1 MAGMKCTLVRSLI
14 FMKSDELSTII
25 KATLTFVLTL
35 VVFAPSLSQ
44 EIAKADIQKFRIKS
58 IATIENNGDVKSI
71 EYFNEAGDKVKVY
84 DIARRDTIL
93 QRVFTYTNGL
103 LTEELVY
110 TTEGKVHQTNKYTY
124 NTANQLIKKEYFSQP
139 KNEVSASEEF
149 FYDNSGRLK
158 KEIYKSHNI
167 IDHECIFEYEEG
179 RLSAEEIAHK
189 TIGRQERTTYK
200 YDETGKLI
208 RKTQNHFYFDTVITT
223 KYTYD
228 DFGRLAMEREKSS
241 ARPSSTILYQYNEE
255 GLLQSYTWKSSFGK
269 ESYKT
274 TYLPTF
280 Y

>member
-1 MAGMKCTLVRSLI
+1 
-14 FMKSDELSTII
+14 MKSDKLSIMI
-25 KATLTFVLTL
+25 KATLTFALTL
-35 VVFAPSLSQ
+35 IFFAPSLSQ
-44 EIAKADIQKFRIKS
+44 EVAKADIQKFRIKS
-58 IATIENNGDVKSI
+58 ITTIEDNGDVKSI

-84 DIARRDTIL
+84 EVTKRDTIL
-93 QRVFTYTNGL
+93 QRGFTYTNGL

-110 TTEGKVHQTNKYTY
+110 TTQGKAHQANKYTY

-139 KNEVSASEEF
+139 KNELSASEEF
-149 FYDNSGRLK
+149 FYDNSGRVV
-158 KEIYKSHNI
+158 KEIDKSHNI
-167 IDHECIFEYEEG
+167 VEDECIFEYEEG
-179 RLSAEEIAHK
+179 RLSAEEITNK

-208 RKTQNHFYFDTVITT
+208 RKKKNHFYFNTVITT

-228 DFGRLAMEREKSS
+228 DSGRLTIEREKSS
-241 ARPSSTILYQYNEE
+241 AGPSSTVFYQYNEE